1 MGQRRTAS
9 ETRELIFKAC
19 SRILRR
25 EGLTNLTLEAVSDE
39 AGLSKG
45 GLLYHFPTK
54 ESLIEALFE
63 YHNDKFETRIQELV
77 LEDGNEAGAW
87 LRAYAKASIEQIIDP
102 DNSSLYASLFA
113 AEEKYASAH
122 QLMRRKYVDWQRRIE
137 SSRLDPTWAT
147 LVRLAVDGLWFAE
160 MHKYA
165 PPAEGRR
172 QEIIELILSLTR
184 MPATG
189 DRNDEQSSTEA
200 YLENIWP

>member
-1 MGQRRTAS
+1 MSQRRTAS
-9 ETRELIFKAC
+9 ETRELIYEAC

-77 LEDGNEAGAW
+77 EEEKEEPGAW
-87 LRAYAKASIEQIIDP
+87 LRAYAKASIEQIVDP
-102 DNSSLYASLFA
+102 DNASLYASLFA

-122 QLMRRKYVDWQRRIE
+122 QLMRRKYIDWQRRIE
-137 SSRLDPTWAT
+137 ASRLDPIWAT
-147 LVRLAVDGLWFAE
+147 LVRFAVDGLWFAE

-165 PPAEGRR
+165 PPKEERR
-172 QEIIELILSLTR
+172 QEIIELILSFTR
-184 MPATG
+184 GPLKRDEAH
-189 DRNDEQSSTEA
+189 EQSTTQT
-200 YLENIWP
+200 YLENIRP